1 MGRVPQ
7 SSIIVVGNEILTGFT
22 VDTNSHWLAGRLFH
36 VGYPVR
42 LMTTVGD
49 IDADIVAAI
58 REHTARRDIARIFVC
73 GGLGPTPDDR
83 TYVALGRA
91 LNQPLAYRRDV
102 GAAMQNLMFALNM
115 ASRRG
120 TAELNAGNR
129 KMAMLPEGAN
139 LIRNGA
145 GMAPGLA
152 FDLDQGR
159 YLFAL
164 PGVPHELRAIYEDI
178 EIRYLSGGQAD
189 VVRELHYR
197 LAPESMFHDVMQVL
211 EQEYP
216 DVSLGSYPQTETRE
230 LILRASGP
238 NVERVEAV
246 IAAIRK
252 QVSQYTPLH

>member
-7 SSIIVVGNEILTGFT
+7 SSIIVVGNEILRGFT
-22 VDTNSHWLAGRLFH
+22 VDTNSNWLAGRLFH

-42 LMTTVGD
+42 LMTTTGD
-49 IDADIVAAI
+49 VDADIVGAI
-58 REHTARRDIARIFVC
+58 RDHVARPELTRIFVC

-83 TYVALGRA
+83 TYVALARA
-91 LNQPLAYRRDV
+91 LNQRLVYRRDV
-102 GAAMQNLMFALNM
+102 GAQMQNLMFILNL
-115 ASRRG
+115 AARRG

-129 KMAMLPEGAN
+129 KMAMLPESAN

-164 PGVPHELRAIYEDI
+164 PGVPHELRSIYEDI

-197 LAPESMFHDVMQVL
+197 LAPESMFHDVMQAL

-216 DVSLGSYPQTETRE
+216 DVSLGSYPQTETRQ
-230 LILRASGP
+230 LVLRASGP
-238 NVERVEAV
+238 NAERVDAV
-246 IAAIRK
+246 ITAIRDRVK
-252 QVSQYTPLH
+252 QYDPVA

>member
-7 SSIIVVGNEILTGFT
+7 SSIIVVGTEILAGFT
-22 VDTNSHWLAGRLFH
+22 VDTNSNWLAGRLFR

-49 IDADIVAAI
+49 VDADIVDAI
-58 REHTARRDIARIFVC
+58 RDHAARRELSRVFVC

-83 TYVALGRA
+83 TYVALARA
-91 LNQPLAYRRDV
+91 LNQPLSYRRDV
-102 GAAMQNLMFALNM
+102 GAEMQNLMFIRNM
-115 ASRRG
+115 AARRG
-120 TAELNAGNR
+120 TAELNTGNR
-129 KMAMLPEGAN
+129 KMATLPAGAN

-152 FDLDQGR
+152 FDLDQDR

-164 PGVPHELRAIYEDI
+164 PGVPHELRSIYEDI

-189 VVRELHYR
+189 IVRELHYR
-197 LAPESMFHDVMQVL
+197 LAPESMFHDVMKAL
-211 EQEYP
+211 EEEYP

-238 NVERVEAV
+238 SVERVEAV
-246 IAAIRK
+246 IAAIRERVK
-252 QVSQYTPLH
+252 QYQPVA